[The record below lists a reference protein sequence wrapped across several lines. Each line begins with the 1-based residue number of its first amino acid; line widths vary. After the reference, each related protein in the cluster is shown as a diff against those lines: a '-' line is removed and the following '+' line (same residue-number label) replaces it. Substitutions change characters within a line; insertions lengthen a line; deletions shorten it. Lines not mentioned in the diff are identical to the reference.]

1 MKTPPMIA
9 QTFVMKWEKDLGT
22 SVTKTFKCELFK
34 MNHSLVNVNKIY
46 EKLEKMSMRT
56 CMGEGSK
63 WNFTTG
69 T

>member
-1 MKTPPMIA
+1 
-9 QTFVMKWEKDLGT
+9 
-22 SVTKTFKCELFK
+22 

-46 EKLEKMSMRT
+46 EKLKKMSMRT
-56 CMGEGSK
+56 CMGEGSI